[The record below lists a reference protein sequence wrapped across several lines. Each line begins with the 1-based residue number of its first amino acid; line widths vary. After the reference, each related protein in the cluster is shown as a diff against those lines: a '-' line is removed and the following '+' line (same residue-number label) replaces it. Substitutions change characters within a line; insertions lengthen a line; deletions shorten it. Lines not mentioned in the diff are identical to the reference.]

1 MLHRHC
7 KGYSD
12 NKCLS
17 INKFFTGLYRL
28 VCSLPNFT
36 SILFYNFL
44 FSPEVLFLLVLLGDK
59 FFLWLFSFELYFLST
74 FYYWIE
80 FWRDAM
86 NVQGNTRLYEHAY
99 TYFIYLVP
107 VHHSFTCI
115 YFMHVSFPHFKYWL
129 SLCFSKYGY
138 ISYRNC
144 ENFVNAWILWG
155 FDFVYVFKCDYML
168 NVKILKR
175 NIRF

>member
-28 VCSLPNFT
+28 VCSLQNFT

-44 FSPEVLFLLVLLGDK
+44 FSPEVLFLLALFRDK
-59 FFLWLFSFELYFLST
+59 VFLWLFSFELYFLST

-99 TYFIYLVP
+99 LFYILFLYIIVLHVYISCMFLFHVSSTGNLCVFLSMGIYL
-107 VHHSFTCI
+107 TEI
-115 YFMHVSFPHFKYWL
+115 
-129 SLCFSKYGY
+129 
-138 ISYRNC
+138 
-144 ENFVNAWILWG
+144 
-155 FDFVYVFKCDYML
+155 
-168 NVKILKR
+168 VKILSLHELYGILILYMSLNVTKC
-175 NIRF
+175 